1 MIMSTESELITMSKI
16 KFTKEQIEELKANPN
31 VKHVS
36 ELGITYTNA
45 FKMHFL
51 EEYHTGKRVLEI
63 FEGSGFDIKTIGV
76 KRAKDSRDRWVSAE
90 KRLEGIQDTRKDNPG
105 RPRTRDLSPEENIK
119 RLKAEN
125 EYLKQIIKFQQ
136 ELARLE
142 RQVKKEQRLSR
153 KGNSQ

>member
-1 MIMSTESELITMSKI
+1 MSVESELIIMSKI

-36 ELGITYTNA
+36 ELAITYTDA

-51 EEYHTGKRVLEI
+51 EEYHSGKRVFEI
-63 FEGSGFDIKTIGV
+63 FELYGFDIETIGE

-90 KRLEGIQDTRKDNPG
+90 KRIEGIQDTRKDNPG

-125 EYLKQIIKFQQ
+125 EYLKQVIKFQQ

-142 RQVKKEQRLSR
+142 RQVERENRLSR
-153 KGNSQ
+153 KENSQ

>member
-1 MIMSTESELITMSKI
+1 MESELNSMSKN

-31 VKHVS
+31 VKNVS
-36 ELGITYTNA
+36 ELGITYTDA

-51 EEYHTGKRVLEI
+51 EEYHRGKQVLEI
-63 FEGSGFDIKTIGV
+63 FETYGFNIKTIGE

-90 KRLEGIQDTRKDNPG
+90 KRIEGIQDTRRDNPG
-105 RPRTRDLSPEENIK
+105 RPRIRDLSPEENIK

-125 EYLKQIIKFQQ
+125 EYLKQVIAFQQ

-142 RQVKKEQRLSR
+142 REVEKEYRLSR
-153 KGNSQ
+153 KRNSQ

>member
-1 MIMSTESELITMSKI
+1 MESEMNSMSKI

-36 ELGITYTNA
+36 ELGITYTDA

-51 EEYHTGKRVLEI
+51 EEYHNGKRVLDI
-63 FEGSGFDIKTIGV
+63 FESSGFDIKVIGN
-76 KRAKDSRDRWVSAE
+76 KRMKGSRDRWCRAE
-90 KRLEGIQDTRKDNPG
+90 NRLKGIQDTRKNNTG

-125 EYLKQIIKFQQ
+125 EYLKQVIKFQQ
-136 ELARLE
+136 ELERLE
-142 RQVKKEQRLSR
+142 RQVEREYRLSQKR
-153 KGNSQ
+153 NSQ

>member
-1 MIMSTESELITMSKI
+1 MESELISMSKI
-16 KFTKEQIEELKANPN
+16 KFTKEQIEELKANSN
-31 VKHVS
+31 VKNVS
-36 ELGITYTNA
+36 ELGITYTDA

-51 EEYHTGKRVLEI
+51 EEYHTGKQVLEI
-63 FEGSGFDIKTIGV
+63 FETYGFNIKTIGE
-76 KRAKDSRDRWVSAE
+76 KRAKDSRDRWVRAE
-90 KRLEGIQDTRKDNPG
+90 KRIEGIQDIRKDNHG

-125 EYLKQIIKFQQ
+125 EYLKQVIKYQQ

-142 RQVKKEQRLSR
+142 RQVEKEHRLSR

>member
-1 MIMSTESELITMSKI
+1 MESELITMSKI
-16 KFTKEQIEELKANPN
+16 KFTKEQVEELKANPN

-36 ELGITYTNA
+36 ELGITYTDE

-51 EEYHTGKRVLEI
+51 DEYHTGKRVLEI
-63 FEGSGFDIKTIGV
+63 FESCGFDIKTIGK
-76 KRAKDSRDRWVSAE
+76 KRIKASRTRWVSAE
-90 KRLEGIQDTRKDNPG
+90 KRIEGIQDTRKDNPG

-125 EYLKQIIKFQQ
+125 EYLKQVINFQQ

-142 RQVKKEQRLSR
+142 RQVEREQRLSR
-153 KGNSQ
+153 KGNSK